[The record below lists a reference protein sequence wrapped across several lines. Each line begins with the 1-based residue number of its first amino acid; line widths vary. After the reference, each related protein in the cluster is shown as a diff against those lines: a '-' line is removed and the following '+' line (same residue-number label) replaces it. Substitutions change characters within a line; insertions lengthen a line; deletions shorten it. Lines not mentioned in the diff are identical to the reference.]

1 MLQELVGAE
10 AVIGV
15 VLVGHFLNTVAQK
28 WGKGS
33 GDTARSETGRSST
46 LPDQAAVADKAIQ
59 CIREGSARIDQENR
73 LRKTWSRPD
82 CIFIHHR

>member
-15 VLVGHFLNTVAQK
+15 VLVGRFLNAVVQK

-33 GDTARSETGRSST
+33 GDTAKSETG
-46 LPDQAAVADKAIQ
+46 
-59 CIREGSARIDQENR
+59 
-73 LRKTWSRPD
+73 
-82 CIFIHHR
+82 